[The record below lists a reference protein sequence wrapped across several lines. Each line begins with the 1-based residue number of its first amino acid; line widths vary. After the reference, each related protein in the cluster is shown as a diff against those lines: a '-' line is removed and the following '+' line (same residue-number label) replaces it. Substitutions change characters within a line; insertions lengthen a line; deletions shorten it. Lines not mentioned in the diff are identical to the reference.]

1 MCRLLRCTLKPLLSL
16 TLIFA
21 VVFVATAQQPAN
33 PPPPPLSSPS
43 QSAFGDPRST
53 ALLGDDLT
61 PMRASSV
68 TQPASIFDKGM
79 VVAYY
84 GSPSSTRMGILGEE
98 TIAEAAA
105 NLEKLCQE
113 YKAAGAPGVVQP
125 AFHLIYATIYP
136 EGKVGYLPTHVVRTY
151 IDYAL
156 EHGILVVLDH
166 QLGVMPIRQAMDS
179 MLPWLKYPN
188 VHLAIDPEWRT
199 DDPGK
204 VIGQITAQEINE
216 AEQMMQNYLIKNNL
230 PGKRMLIVHQFNY
243 KMILH
248 PSEVR
253 ANFSHVDL
261 VHHADGWGLKAVK
274 LDTYAFLA
282 AMKNMPITGF
292 KLFYRKPWKV
302 RGWDTP
308 LLTPAQVLA
317 LSPRPSYVS
326 YQ

>member
-1 MCRLLRCTLKPLLSL
+1 
-16 TLIFA
+16 
-21 VVFVATAQQPAN
+21 
-33 PPPPPLSSPS
+33 
-43 QSAFGDPRST
+43 
-53 ALLGDDLT
+53 
-61 PMRASSV
+61 MRDTKV
-68 TQPASIFDKGM
+68 IKPASIFAKGM

-98 TIAEAAA
+98 NIPEAAA

-136 EGKVGYLPTHVVRTY
+136 EGKVGYLPDRTVRAY

-166 QLGVMPIRQAMDS
+166 QLGVMPIQEAMDS
-179 MLPWLKYPN
+179 MLRWLKYPN
-188 VHLAIDPEWRT
+188 VSLAIDPEWRT
-199 DDPGK
+199 ANPGK
-204 VIGQITAQEINE
+204 EIGQITAQEINE
-216 AEQMMQNYLIKNNL
+216 AEAMMQSYLITNNL

-248 PSEVR
+248 PAEVR

-282 AMKNMPITGF
+282 SMKNMPITGF
-292 KLFYRKPWKV
+292 KLFYRKPWKIK
-302 RGWDTP
+302 GWDTP

-317 LSPRPSYVS
+317 LSPQPSYVS